1 MKNKKS
7 NKTKKILIKG
17 IKNTNLKKK
26 LGEVCVYCGCNNK
39 LLLNVDH
46 KIPLSKG
53 GKDIETNKQITCA
66 FCNYLKWDLLEK
78 EFKEYLKSLY
88 NLYDLR
94 KLIIKVNQF
103 NIRFSHNRFPLE
115 LKDVQI
121 NKSKKRKGVK

>member
-1 MKNKKS
+1 MKDKRS
-7 NKTKKILIKG
+7 DKIKIRLRRG

-39 LLLNVDH
+39 LLLNIDH

-53 GKDIETNKQITCA
+53 GKDIEINKQVTCA
-66 FCNYLKWDLLEK
+66 FCNYLKGDLLPK
-78 EFKEYLKSLY
+78 EFKGYLKSLY

-94 KLIIKVNQF
+94 KLNIKVNQF
-103 NIRFSHNRFPLE
+103 NIRFSHDRFPLE

-121 NKSKKRKGVK
+121 NKSKVKNH